1 MGAIEHKP
9 VSIWVIAT
17 RPYAEKI
24 VSGAIYSNYEDAALN
39 CASLNADYCLIKDD
53 DSVEPYKVYALSGFM
68 TEVKQL
74 SHVDAAVEALRN
86 LEPNSHSVKV
96 AEVYAGGNPAFEVLR
111 QHLFK
116 ISEIEYALVR
126 KLTLEA
132 LFEMLTELQNPTY
145 KFERLQ
151 REAKAAHEAAM
162 AAVPRPY
169 PKGSVIYYGG
179 MYAELLEDNE
189 CSILVHVEGEDVKW
203 RWTCDGE
210 TCRLVDLPK

>member
-9 VSIWVIAT
+9 VSLWVIAT

-24 VSGAIYSNYEDAALN
+24 VKGAIYSNYEEAAVD
-39 CASLNADYCLIKDD
+39 CEDLNASYREIKEN
-53 DSVEPYKVYALSGFM
+53 DSAEPYKVYALSGFM

-86 LEPNSHSVKV
+86 LETNSHSVKV
-96 AEVYAGGNPAFEVLR
+96 AEVYAGGNPDYETLR

-116 ISEIEYALVR
+116 ISEIEYALAR
-126 KLTLEA
+126 KMTLEA
-132 LFEMLTELQNPTY
+132 LLQFLTELQNPTY

-179 MYAELLEDNE
+179 MYAELLEDNDY
-189 CSILVHVEGEDVKW
+189 SLIVHVDGEDVKW